1 MKYLKRFNESGNTS
15 FDWLRKQSNERYI
28 DLMYILQSDI
38 FDDYNIISKTDETF
52 EMDDEEGYP
61 EHKFWVFRFKGSA
74 NSNFDNSD
82 PDSIGDSEVDSIIV
96 FNILPNMKDKF
107 TKSLLDLKDK
117 VKDIIGRELIFEE
130 EFYGIPESPEAY
142 DYVIK
147 LGDKPKVLKE
157 SSEEVEKFLML
168 DEDIQWVKDALL
180 ELTDMGYNVNIRTH
194 SVYGVSHPGLS
205 ITIDGK
211 LLPIDIGEYLLTIH
225 SYLSERGY
233 FGFMPSTTP
242 LPNTVLSAYDYD
254 NEYSQSRHSVRV
266 KASLKGID
274 NNFERD
280 LPNFVDMLK
289 RFTHKAPFDSVGVSY
304 YKPNK
309 KVNESKHSD
318 VKSDIEDILLELE
331 DYGIEYST
339 SDVSYYKDGIN
350 PYTCIRVGI
359 KDGKDRLF
367 RLDDIMDVLLR
378 LKDYL
383 KGTKYSIDIGIPNS
397 GDYYPIDKFME
408 EFRGEELYHI
418 YLFIWLS
425 FNLTW

>member
-1 MKYLKRFNESGNTS
+1 MKYLKTYQIFESGNTS

-28 DLMYILQSDI
+28 DLMHILQSDI
-38 FDDYNIISKTDETF
+38 FDDYNILSKSDETF
-52 EMDDEEGYP
+52 EMGNDEEGYP

-74 NSNFDNSD
+74 NTNFDNSD

-117 VKDIIGRELIFEE
+117 VEDIIGRELIFGE

-142 DYVIK
+142 DYIIK

-157 SSEEVEKFLML
+157 SSEEVKKFLML

-180 ELTDMGYNVNIRTH
+180 ELTDMGYDVNIRTH
-194 SVYGVSHPGLS
+194 SVYGVSHPGLT

-225 SYLSERGY
+225 SYLSEKGY
-233 FGFMPSTTP
+233 FGF
-242 LPNTVLSAYDYD
+242 NAYDYD
-254 NEYSQSRHSVRV
+254 NEYSQSRHGVRV
-266 KASLKGID
+266 RASLKGID

-280 LPNFVDMLK
+280 LPKFVDMLK
-289 RFTHKAPFDSVGVSY
+289 RFTHKAPFDSVSVSY
-304 YKPNK
+304 YKPEK

-331 DYGIEYST
+331 DYEIEYST
-339 SDVSYYKDGIN
+339 TDVKYYKDGIN
-350 PYTCIRVGI
+350 PHTCIRVAI

-397 GDYYPIDKFME
+397 DDYHTMDKFME

-418 YLFIWLS
+418 YLFIWRS

>member
-28 DLMYILQSDI
+28 DLMYILQSDV
-38 FDDYNIISKTDETF
+38 FDDLNILSKSDETF
-52 EMDDEEGYP
+52 EMGTGEEGYP
-61 EHKFWVFRFKGSA
+61 EHKFWVFRFKGST
-74 NSNFDNSD
+74 NTDSDTSD

-117 VKDIIGRELIFEE
+117 VKDIIGKELIFEE

-142 DYVIK
+142 DYIIK

-157 SSEEVEKFLML
+157 SSEEVEKLKAYLML

-233 FGFMPSTTP
+233 FGF
-242 LPNTVLSAYDYD
+242 NAYDYD
-254 NEYSQSRHSVRV
+254 NEYSQSRHEVRV

-274 NNFERD
+274 NNFERG
-280 LPNFVDMLK
+280 LPNFVDMIK

-309 KVNESKHSD
+309 KINESKHSD

-339 SDVSYYKDGIN
+339 DDVKYYKDGIN
-350 PYTCIRVGI
+350 PHTCIRVYI
-359 KDGKDRLF
+359 KDKNNQFF

-383 KGTKYSIDIGIPNS
+383 KGTDYSIDIGIPNS
-397 GDYYPIDKFME
+397 DDYYPMDKFME
-408 EFRGEELYHI
+408 EFRGEELYHMTI
-418 YLFIWLS
+418 FILS
-425 FNLTW
+425 NLPD

>member
-15 FDWLRKQSNERYI
+15 FDWLRKQSNERYV

-38 FDDYNIISKTDETF
+38 FDDYNILSKSDETF
-52 EMDDEEGYP
+52 EMGNDEEGYP

-142 DYVIK
+142 DYIIK

-157 SSEEVEKFLML
+157 SSEEVEKLKAYLML

-180 ELTDMGYNVNIRTH
+180 ELTDMGYDVNIRTH

-211 LLPIDIGEYLLTIH
+211 LLPGDIGEYLLTIH

-233 FGFMPSTTP
+233 FGF
-242 LPNTVLSAYDYD
+242 NAYDYD
-254 NEYSQSRHSVRV
+254 NEYSQSRHRVRV

-280 LPNFVDMLK
+280 LPNFVDMIK

-309 KVNESKHSD
+309 KINESKHSD

-339 SDVSYYKDGIN
+339 DDVKYYKDGIN
-350 PYTCIRVGI
+350 PHTCIRVYI
-359 KDGKDRLF
+359 KDKNNQFF

-378 LKDYL
+378 LNDYL
-383 KGTKYSIDIGIPNS
+383 KGMRGTDYSIDIGIPNS
-397 GDYYPIDKFME
+397 DDYYPMDKFME
-408 EFRGEELYHI
+408 EFRGEELYHMNI
-418 YLFIWLS
+418 FILS
-425 FNLTW
+425 NLPD

>member
-15 FDWLRKQSNERYI
+15 FDWLRKQSNERYV

-38 FDDYNIISKTDETF
+38 FDDYNILSKSDETF
-52 EMDDEEGYP
+52 EMGNDEEGYP

-142 DYVIK
+142 DYIIK

-157 SSEEVEKFLML
+157 SSEEVEKLKAYLML

-180 ELTDMGYNVNIRTH
+180 ELTDMGYDVNIRTH

-211 LLPIDIGEYLLTIH
+211 LLPGDIGEYLLTIH

-233 FGFMPSTTP
+233 FGF
-242 LPNTVLSAYDYD
+242 NAYDYD
-254 NEYSQSRHSVRV
+254 NEYSQRFSVRQANV
-266 KASLKGID
+266 
-274 NNFERD
+274 
-280 LPNFVDMLK
+280 
-289 RFTHKAPFDSVGVSY
+289 VS
-304 YKPNK
+304 
-309 KVNESKHSD
+309 
-318 VKSDIEDILLELE
+318 
-331 DYGIEYST
+331 
-339 SDVSYYKDGIN
+339 
-350 PYTCIRVGI
+350 
-359 KDGKDRLF
+359 
-367 RLDDIMDVLLR
+367 
-378 LKDYL
+378 
-383 KGTKYSIDIGIPNS
+383 
-397 GDYYPIDKFME
+397 
-408 EFRGEELYHI
+408 
-418 YLFIWLS
+418 
-425 FNLTW
+425 

>member
-28 DLMYILQSDI
+28 DLMYILQSDV
-38 FDDYNIISKTDETF
+38 FDDFNIILKSDETF
-52 EMDDEEGYP
+52 GMGTGEEGYP
-61 EHKFWVFRFKGSA
+61 EHKFWVFRLKGSA
-74 NSNFDNSD
+74 NTDSDTSD
-82 PDSIGDSEVDSIIV
+82 PDSIGSEEIDSIIV
-96 FNILPNMKDKF
+96 FNIKREETEDF
-107 TKSLLDLKDK
+107 WELLLGLKDK
-117 VKDIIGRELIFEE
+117 VKDLIGRELIISEE
-130 EFYGIPESPEAY
+130 IVGTPEYPDFY

-157 SSEEVEKFLML
+157 SSELQYSHEEVEKFLML

-233 FGFMPSTTP
+233 FGF
-242 LPNTVLSAYDYD
+242 NAYDYD
-254 NEYSQSRHSVRV
+254 NEYSQSRHRVRV

-289 RFTHKAPFDSVGVSY
+289 RFKHKAPFDSVGVSY

-339 SDVSYYKDGIN
+339 SDVKYYKDGIN

-367 RLDDIMDVLLR
+367 RLSDIMDVLLR

-397 GDYYPIDKFME
+397 DDYYPIDKFME
-408 EFRGEELYHI
+408 EFDGEELYHI

>member
-15 FDWLRKQSNERYI
+15 FDWLRKQSNERYV

-38 FDDYNIISKTDETF
+38 FDDYNILSKSDETF
-52 EMDDEEGYP
+52 EMGNDEEGYP

-117 VKDIIGRELIFEE
+117 VKDIIGKELIFEE

-142 DYVIK
+142 DYIIK
-147 LGDKPKVLKE
+147 LGDKPKILKE
-157 SSEEVEKFLML
+157 SSEEVEKLKAYLML

-225 SYLSERGY
+225 SYLSEKGY
-233 FGFMPSTTP
+233 FGF
-242 LPNTVLSAYDYD
+242 NAYDYD
-254 NEYSQSRHSVRV
+254 NEYSQSRHGVRV

-274 NNFERD
+274 NNFERG

-309 KVNESKHSD
+309 KINESKHSD

-339 SDVSYYKDGIN
+339 DDVKYYKDGIN
-350 PYTCIRVGI
+350 PHTCIRVYI
-359 KDGKDRLF
+359 KDKNNQFF

-383 KGTKYSIDIGIPNS
+383 KGTNYSIDIGIPNS
-397 GDYYPIDKFME
+397 VDYYPPIRMDKFME
-408 EFRGEELYHI
+408 EFRGEELYHMNI
-418 YLFIWLS
+418 FILS
-425 FNLTW
+425 NLPD

>member
-1 MKYLKRFNESGNTS
+1 MKYLKTYQIFESGNTS

-38 FDDYNIISKTDETF
+38 FDDYNILSKSDETF
-52 EMDDEEGYP
+52 EMGNDEEGYP

-74 NSNFDNSD
+74 NTNFDNSD

-117 VKDIIGRELIFEE
+117 VEDIIGRELIFGE

-142 DYVIK
+142 DYIIK

-180 ELTDMGYNVNIRTH
+180 ELTDMGYGVNIRTH
-194 SVYGVSHPGLS
+194 SVYGVSHPGLT

-211 LLPIDIGEYLLTIH
+211 LLPIDIGDYLLTIH
-225 SYLSERGY
+225 SYLSEKGY
-233 FGFMPSTTP
+233 FGF
-242 LPNTVLSAYDYD
+242 NAYDYD
-254 NEYSQSRHSVRV
+254 NEYSQSRHKVRV
-266 KASLKGID
+266 RASLKGID

-309 KVNESKHSD
+309 KVNESKNID
-318 VKSDIEDILLELE
+318 VKADIEDILLELE

-339 SDVSYYKDGIN
+339 TDVKYYKDGIN
-350 PYTCIRVGI
+350 PHTGKNNFVDCIRVAI

-397 GDYYPIDKFME
+397 DDYHTMDKFME

-418 YLFIWLS
+418 YLFIWRS

>member
-1 MKYLKRFNESGNTS
+1 MKHLKSYQIFESGNTS

-28 DLMYILQSDI
+28 DLMYILQSDV
-38 FDDYNIISKTDETF
+38 FDDFNIILKSDETF
-52 EMDDEEGYP
+52 EMGTGEEGYP
-61 EHKFWVFRFKGSA
+61 EHKFWVFRLKGSA
-74 NSNFDNSD
+74 NSDADTSY
-82 PDSIGDSEVDSIIV
+82 PDSIGSEEIDSIIV
-96 FNILPNMKDKF
+96 YNIKREETGNF
-107 TKSLLDLKDK
+107 WELLLELKDK
-117 VKDIIGRELIFEE
+117 VKDLIGRELIISEE
-130 EFYGIPESPEAY
+130 IVGTPEYPDYY
-142 DYVIK
+142 DYIIK
-147 LGDKPKVLKE
+147 LGDKPKVLNE

-168 DEDIQWVKDALL
+168 DEDIQWIKDALL
-180 ELTDMGYNVNIRTH
+180 ELTDMGYDVNIRTH
-194 SVYGVSHPGLS
+194 SVYGVSHPGLT

-211 LLPIDIGEYLLTIH
+211 LLPIDIGDYLLTIH
-225 SYLSERGY
+225 SYLSEKGY
-233 FGFMPSTTP
+233 FGF
-242 LPNTVLSAYDYD
+242 NAYDYD
-254 NEYSQSRHSVRV
+254 NEYSQSRHKVRV
-266 KASLKGID
+266 RASLKGID

-289 RFTHKAPFDSVGVSY
+289 RFTHKAPFDSVSVSY

-309 KVNESKHSD
+309 KVNESKHID

-339 SDVSYYKDGIN
+339 TDVKYYKDGIN
-350 PYTCIRVGI
+350 PHTCVRVAI
-359 KDGKDRLF
+359 KDGKDRFF

-397 GDYYPIDKFME
+397 DDYHTMDKFME

-418 YLFIWLS
+418 YLFIWRS

>member
-15 FDWLRKQSNERYI
+15 FDWLRKQSNEKYI

-38 FDDYNIISKTDETF
+38 FDDYNILSKSDETF
-52 EMDDEEGYP
+52 EMGNDEEGYP

-74 NSNFDNSD
+74 NTNFDNSD

-117 VKDIIGRELIFEE
+117 VKDIIGRELIFGE

-142 DYVIK
+142 DYIIK

-157 SSEEVEKFLML
+157 SSEEVEKLKSYLML
-168 DEDIQWVKDALL
+168 DEDIQWIKDALL
-180 ELTDMGYNVNIRTH
+180 ELTDMGYDVNIRTH
-194 SVYGVSHPGLS
+194 SVYGVSHPGLT

-225 SYLSERGY
+225 SYLSEKGY
-233 FGFMPSTTP
+233 FGF
-242 LPNTVLSAYDYD
+242 NAYDYD
-254 NEYSQSRHSVRV
+254 NEYSQSRHKVRV

-318 VKSDIEDILLELE
+318 IKSDIEDILLELE

-339 SDVSYYKDGIN
+339 DDVKYYKDGIIPN
-350 PYTCIRVGI
+350 TCIRVYI
-359 KDGKDRLF
+359 KDKNNQFF

-383 KGTKYSIDIGIPNS
+383 KGTDYSIDIGIPNS
-397 GDYYPIDKFME
+397 DDYHTMDEFME
-408 EFRGEELYHI
+408 EFRGEELYHMTI
-418 YLFIWLS
+418 FILS
-425 FNLTW
+425 NLSD

>member
-28 DLMYILQSDI
+28 DLMYILQSDV
-38 FDDYNIISKTDETF
+38 FDDFNIILKSDETF
-52 EMDDEEGYP
+52 EMGNDEEGYP
-61 EHKFWVFRFKGSA
+61 EHKFWVFRLKGSA
-74 NSNFDNSD
+74 NSDADTSY
-82 PDSIGDSEVDSIIV
+82 PDSIGSEEIDSIIV
-96 FNILPNMKDKF
+96 YNIKREETGNF
-107 TKSLLDLKDK
+107 RELLLGLKDK
-117 VKDIIGRELIFEE
+117 VKDLIGRELIISEE
-130 EFYGIPESPEAY
+130 IVGTPEYPDYY
-142 DYVIK
+142 DYIIK
-147 LGDKPKVLKE
+147 LGDKPKVLNE
-157 SSEEVEKFLML
+157 SSEEVKKFLML
-168 DEDIQWVKDALL
+168 DEDIQWIKDALL
-180 ELTDMGYNVNIRTH
+180 ELTDMGYDVNIRTH

-225 SYLSERGY
+225 SYLSEKGY
-233 FGFMPSTTP
+233 FGF
-242 LPNTVLSAYDYD
+242 NAYDYD
-254 NEYSQSRHSVRV
+254 NEYSQSRHEVRV

-309 KVNESKHSD
+309 KINESKHSD
-318 VKSDIEDILLELE
+318 IKSDIEDILLELE

-339 SDVSYYKDGIN
+339 DDVKYYKDGVN
-350 PYTCIRVGI
+350 PHTCIRVYI
-359 KDGKDRLF
+359 KDKNNQFF

-383 KGTKYSIDIGIPNS
+383 KGTNYSIEIGIPNS
-397 GDYYPIDKFME
+397 VDYYPPIRMDKFME
-408 EFRGEELYHI
+408 EFRGEELYHMNISI
-418 YLFIWLS
+418 YRI
-425 FNLTW
+425 NN

>member
-1 MKYLKRFNESGNTS
+1 MKYLKTYQIFESGNTS

-38 FDDYNIISKTDETF
+38 FDDYNILSKSDETF
-52 EMDDEEGYP
+52 EMGNDEEGYP
-61 EHKFWVFRFKGSA
+61 EHKFWVFRLKGI
-74 NSNFDNSD
+74 DNTDSD
-82 PDSIGDSEVDSIIV
+82 TSYPDSIGSEEIDSIIV
-96 FNILPNMKDKF
+96 FNIKREETEDF
-107 TKSLLDLKDK
+107 WELLLGLKDK
-117 VKDIIGRELIFEE
+117 VKDLIGRELIISEE
-130 EFYGIPESPEAY
+130 IVGTPEYPDFY
-142 DYVIK
+142 DYIIK

-180 ELTDMGYNVNIRTH
+180 ELTDMGYDVNIRTH

-211 LLPIDIGEYLLTIH
+211 LLPGDIGEYLLTIH
-225 SYLSERGY
+225 SYLSEKGY
-233 FGFMPSTTP
+233 FGF
-242 LPNTVLSAYDYD
+242 NAYDYD
-254 NEYSQSRHSVRV
+254 NEYSQSRHGVRV

-339 SDVSYYKDGIN
+339 DDVKYYKDGIN
-350 PYTCIRVGI
+350 PHTCIRVYI
-359 KDGKDRLF
+359 KDKNNQFF

-378 LKDYL
+378 LNDYL
-383 KGTKYSIDIGIPNS
+383 KGMRGTDYSIDIGIPNS
-397 GDYYPIDKFME
+397 DDYYPIDKFME
-408 EFRGEELYHI
+408 EFDGEELYHMNI
-418 YLFIWLS
+418 FILS
-425 FNLTW
+425 NLPD